1 MIITLKGADFSAS
14 NIGNLYCWNISYSL
28 GKGIMHSGT
37 TSVLKGDSFNVSI
50 TITEGYELA
59 EAGVS
64 VTMNNEVLSNAV
76 TVANNIIVI
85 EIPAVTGHVTISVP
99 TVTTITNL
107 LDLSAMYSALRYS
120 PGNYSIVGSNAT
132 KYGLA
137 TVELEPNSTYNLKI
151 SSGYTGGLFAVEPVK
166 GSKTTEEYNLN
177 GQGAGTHVIT
187 TTDSNYWLAL
197 NIATID
203 TSDEVTALTPTDA
216 WQNALLY
223 KVK

>member
-14 NIGNLYCWNISYSL
+14 NIGNLYCWNINYSL
-28 GKGIMHSGT
+28 GKGTKHSGA
-37 TSVLKGDSFNVSI
+37 TSVLKGDPFNVSI

-76 TVANNIIVI
+76 TVANNVIAI
-85 EIPAVTGHVTISVP
+85 EIPVVTGHVTISVP
-99 TVTTITNL
+99 TVATVTNL
-107 LDLSAMYSALRYS
+107 LDLSTMSSALRYS
-120 PGNYSIVGSNAT
+120 PGGYSIVGSNGT

-137 TVELEPNSTYNLKI
+137 IVELEPNSTYNLKI
-151 SSGYTGGLFAVEPVK
+151 SSAYTGGLFAAEPVK
-166 GSKTTEEYNLN
+166 GSKTTEEYNLH
-177 GQGAGTHVIT
+177 GQSAGTHVIT
-187 TTDSNYWLAL
+187 TTASNYWIAL
-197 NIATID
+197 NVATTD

-223 KVK
+223 KVE